1 MAITFEQ
8 IMKANEGLTGI
19 DVKGKNYIM
28 VPQRVK
34 AFRMLYPDG
43 FIHTNLISLADG
55 VCVMQTKV
63 GYYAEDGKEV
73 VLGTGMAYEKETN
86 GYINKTSYIE
96 NCETSAVGRALGFLA
111 LGIDGGGI
119 CSAEELANAINNQN
133 KTDFPKQVNSVQEVP
148 KRQNRQDAP
157 ANVSTVSALPEKQ
170 KNPVKDYIANEITFM
185 KQLYGIESTAEM
197 TEKFMEMRKS
207 LIEAKI
213 IEDVSSDKQ
222 TMEQAHQMIDAM
234 YKNFMSDKRDER
246 K

>member
-1 MAITFEQ
+1 MVTFEQ
-8 IMKANEGLTGI
+8 IQKVNEGLTGI

-34 AFRMLYPDG
+34 AFRMLYPEG
-43 FIHTNLISLADG
+43 FIRTDIISLDGG

-63 GYYAEDGKEV
+63 GYYDEKGDEII
-73 VLGTGMAYEKETN
+73 LGTGLAYEKETN

-96 NCETSAVGRALGFLA
+96 NCETSSVGRALGFLA

-133 KTDFPKQVNSVQEVP
+133 SFPKQVNNVQEVP
-148 KRQNRQDAP
+148 KRTERRDAP
-157 ANVSTVSALPEKQ
+157 ATVTTTNVIPADPKHS
-170 KNPVKDYIANEITFM
+170 VKDYIANELTFM
-185 KQLYGIESTAEM
+185 KQMFGIEDTAEM
-197 TEKFMEMRKS
+197 NKKFMDMRKA

-222 TMEQAHQMIDAM
+222 TMEQAEAMIDAI
-234 YKNFMSDKRDER
+234 YANFKPNGE
-246 K
+246 KK